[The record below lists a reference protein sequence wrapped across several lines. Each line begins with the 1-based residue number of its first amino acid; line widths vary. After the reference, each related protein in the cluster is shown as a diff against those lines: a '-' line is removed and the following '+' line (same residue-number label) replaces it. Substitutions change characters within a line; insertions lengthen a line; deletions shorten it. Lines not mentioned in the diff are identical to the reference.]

1 MSRRDLPMLLPTG
14 TARQT
19 MTGKGALPG
28 ELVEL
33 FRAGEADESIAF
45 LAWQLTQMAAGLS
58 VVERERFML
67 IVGRLLVAQAT
78 GSTCLPTSD
87 AERVLL
93 GRVTDLVQVL
103 PGPVHQDPSSS
114 SSSFLPATRRPLVL
128 AGTYLYSARAY
139 AGETRVAG
147 RLRALFERRSVF
159 APTEIFSALDDVA
172 RAAAPAPSAEQRAA
186 VAAVLGR
193 HLGVIS
199 GGPGTGKTTT
209 VLALVRSLVRLG
221 VSPPEIALCAPT
233 GKAASRLENDF
244 RGRLAAIMP
253 FAEADRALREQCP
266 QAQTLHRLLR
276 ASRGPGGVLRTT
288 TDPLP
293 FRAVVVDE
301 SSMMDLDL
309 MDRLLAALAG
319 DATLLLLGDADQLP
333 SVAAGAVFR
342 DLGRFAVRL
351 ERGFRADVTRSE
363 GKHIAE
369 LAATI
374 RKGDGAAAGRLC
386 TPRQG
391 TADLAWQGAE
401 HVPGAKRSD
410 LLRAFYQR
418 TFHGPAVLA
427 LAGRIYRQNDGEGD
441 GTVAADDDRGLDE
454 LAGHLGRARV
464 LAVTRGRTTGVERCN
479 AFLHELHGGGSS
491 LLPGEPV
498 LMSRND
504 YERDLWN
511 GDQGV
516 AIRVGRPGNAATLV
530 AFRTRKGWRVFDP
543 RALAGAI
550 ELGFA
555 LTVHKA
561 QGSEMDDVLLLL
573 PDSPSP
579 LLTRE
584 LLYTAVSRARR
595 SVVVCGEL
603 PLFAAGVAAA
613 ENRGSGLA
621 RIILEH
627 WNTDGLH

>member
-1 MSRRDLPMLLPTG
+1 MSRRDLPLLLPTG
-14 TARQT
+14 TARQAVT
-19 MTGKGALPG
+19 AKGALPG

-33 FRAGEADESIAF
+33 FRAGEVDESITF
-45 LAWQLTQMAAGLS
+45 LAWQLTQMASGLS
-58 VVERERFML
+58 ASERERFMFV
-67 IVGRLLVAQAT
+67 VGRLLVAQAT

-103 PGPVHQDPSSS
+103 PGLQHQDPSSS
-114 SSSFLPATRRPLVL
+114 PLPAPSRPLVL
-128 AGTYLYSARAY
+128 DGTYLYSARAY

-147 RLRALFERRSVF
+147 RLRALFERRSRF
-159 APTEIFSALDDVA
+159 APTEISRALDDVA
-172 RAAAPAPSAEQRAA
+172 KAAAPAPSAEQRAA

-209 VLALVRSLVRLG
+209 VLGLVRSLVRLG
-221 VSPPEIALCAPT
+221 VSPTEIALCAPT

-253 FAEADRALREQCP
+253 FAEADRVLREQCP
-266 QAQTLHRLLR
+266 QAQTLHRLLG
-276 ASRGPGGVLRTT
+276 ASRGPGGALHTT

-309 MDRLLAALAG
+309 MDRLLAALAD

-369 LAATI
+369 LAAII
-374 RKGDGAAAGRLC
+374 RKGDGTMAGRLC

-391 TADLAWQGAE
+391 TADLAWLGAE
-401 HVPGAKRSD
+401 SVSGAKRSE
-410 LLRAFYQR
+410 LLRAFYR
-418 TFHGPAVLA
+418 RAFHSPAVSA
-427 LAGRIYRQNDGEGD
+427 FAHRSYRVEDGAVAG
-441 GTVAADDDRGLDE
+441 DDARALDE
-454 LAGHLGRARV
+454 LAGHLGRARI
-464 LAVTRGRTTGVERCN
+464 LAVTRGRNTGVERCN

-516 AIRVGRPGNAATLV
+516 AIRVERPGNTATSV

-550 ELGFA
+550 DLGFS

-613 ENRGSGLA
+613 ENRGSQLA
-621 RIILEH
+621 QRLGISTAE
-627 WNTDGLH
+627 

>member
-1 MSRRDLPMLLPTG
+1 MKRQAPPDLLPTG
-14 TARQT
+14 TARQ
-19 MTGKGALPG
+19 AVAAQPAYPPG
-28 ELVEL
+28 LLELV
-33 FRAGEADESIAF
+33 RASDLEEGSAY
-45 LAWQLTQMAAGLS
+45 LAWQVAQLAVGLS
-58 VVERERFML
+58 PGERDAFML
-67 IVGRLLVAQAT
+67 LVGRVLVAQAL
-78 GSTCLPTSD
+78 GSTRLATSEGERALLARLP
-87 AERVLL
+87 
-93 GRVTDLVQVL
+93 DLVK
-103 PGPVHQDPSSS
+103 
-114 SSSFLPATRRPLVL
+114 RPP
-128 AGTYLYSARAY
+128 ARAPLLLEGDHLY
-139 AGETRVAG
+139 TEQVHACETRVAL
-147 RLRALFERRSVF
+147 RLAQSHARPTPF
-159 APTEIFSALDDVA
+159 APAAIACALDQVA
-172 RAAAPAPSAEQRAA
+172 ESGAPAPSNEQKAA
-186 VAAVLGR
+186 VAAALAH

-209 VLALVRSLVRLG
+209 VLALVRGLVRLG
-221 VSPPEIALCAPT
+221 LSPTEIALCAPT
-233 GKAASRLENDF
+233 GKAASRLESDF

-266 QAQTLHRLLR
+266 QAQTLHRLLG
-276 ASRGPGGVLRTT
+276 ASRGPGGALRTT

-293 FRAVVVDE
+293 FCAVVVDE

-309 MDRLLAALAG
+309 MDRLLAALAD
-319 DATLLLLGDADQLP
+319 DATLILLGDADQLP

-363 GKHIAE
+363 GKRIAE

-374 RKGDGAAAGRLC
+374 RKGDGAAASRLC

-391 TADLAWQGAE
+391 TADVAWQGAE
-401 HVPGAKRSD
+401 NVSGAKRSD
-410 LLRAFYQR
+410 LLRAFYR
-418 TFHGPAVLA
+418 RSFHSPAVVA
-427 LAGRIYRQNDGEGD
+427 LASRTYRVED
-441 GTVAADDDRGLDE
+441 GTVAEADARGLDE
-454 LAGHLGRARV
+454 LAGHLARTRI
-464 LAVTRGRTTGVERCN
+464 LAVTRGRSTGVERCN
-479 AFLHELHGGGSS
+479 AFLHELQGGGPS

-498 LMSRND
+498 LMARND

-516 AIRVGRPGNAATLV
+516 AIRVDRSGHAAMLV

-543 RALAGAI
+543 RALGGAI

-603 PLFAAGVAAA
+603 PLFTAGVAAA

-621 RIILEH
+621 QRLGISAPE
-627 WNTDGLH
+627 

>member
-1 MSRRDLPMLLPTG
+1 MLLPTG
-14 TARQT
+14 TARQAVT
-19 MTGKGALPG
+19 AKGALPG

-33 FRAGEADESIAF
+33 FRAGEVDESIAF
-45 LAWQLTQMAAGLS
+45 LAWQVTQMAPGLS
-58 VVERERFML
+58 AFERERFML
-67 IVGRLLVAQAT
+67 IVGRLLVAQTT
-78 GSTCLPTSD
+78 GSTCLPTTD

-93 GRVTDLVQVL
+93 GHVTDLVQVL
-103 PGPVHQDPSSS
+103 PGLLHQDPSSS
-114 SSSFLPATRRPLVL
+114 SFLTVTPRPLVL
-128 AGTYLYSARAY
+128 DGTHLYSARAY
-139 AGETRVAG
+139 ASEARVAG
-147 RLRALFERRSVF
+147 RLRTLCERRSTF
-159 APTEIFSALDDVA
+159 TPTEISRVLDDVA
-172 RAAAPAPSAEQRAA
+172 ATAAPAPSAEQRAA

-209 VLALVRSLVRLG
+209 VLGLVRSLVRLG
-221 VSPPEIALCAPT
+221 VSPTEIALCAPT

-253 FAEADRALREQCP
+253 FAEADRALREKCP
-266 QAQTLHRLLR
+266 QAQTLHRLLG
-276 ASRGPGGVLRTT
+276 ASRGPGGALRTT

-309 MDRLLAALAG
+309 MDRMLAALAD

-351 ERGFRADVTRSE
+351 ERGFRADVSRSE
-363 GKHIAE
+363 GKRIAE

-374 RKGDGAAAGRLC
+374 RKGDGAAASRLC
-386 TPRQG
+386 TPRQE
-391 TADLAWQGAE
+391 TTDLAWQGAE
-401 HVPGAKRSD
+401 SLSGATRSD
-410 LLRAFYQR
+410 LLRAFYR
-418 TFHGPAVLA
+418 RAFHSPAALA
-427 LAGRIYRQNDGEGD
+427 LAGRTYHQENGG
-441 GTVAADDDRGLDE
+441 GVVAADARGLDE
-454 LAGHLGRARV
+454 LADHLGRARI
-464 LAVTRGRTTGVERCN
+464 LAVTRGRSAGVERCN

-511 GDQGV
+511 GDQGI
-516 AIRVGRPGNAATLV
+516 AIRVDRQGHTTTLA
-530 AFRTRKGWRVFDP
+530 AFRTRKGWRAFDP
-543 RALAGAI
+543 RALAGTL

-573 PDSPSP
+573 PDFPSP

-595 SVVVCGEL
+595 SVVVCGDL
-603 PLFAAGVAAA
+603 PLFAAGVAAT
-613 ENRGSGLA
+613 ENRGSQLA
-621 RIILEH
+621 QRLGISTAE
-627 WNTDGLH
+627 